1 MAWMRVFLKYS
12 KCLKKWQD
20 LVEKLINIFMKNY
33 TKSPCLSGEIKV
45 YICQSVEYDKIMEK
59 ELSKSEGLFMKY
71 LEKHPWIMIIVGV
84 LGISASSIFVK
95 YSQAPS
101 SVTACFRLL
110 WTVLLMTPVVLFKKE
125 PRKEVFSMKRKDVW
139 VCIMSGIFLA
149 IHFAL
154 WFESLKHTSVASSTA
169 IVCTEVIWVSLGY
182 CCFMKGKLSWKA
194 ILVIIMA
201 LLGSVIIAFS
211 DSASG
216 GHVYGDILSLIA
228 AIAVAVYTLLG
239 RKARSTMSTTA
250 YTYVVY
256 GACAVTLLVITLV
269 QGYAIFS
276 FGLSAIIVGLLLS
289 ICSTILGHSI
299 FSWCL
304 KYYSP
309 SFVSASKL
317 CEPVVAA
324 VLAIFLFGEIPGW
337 LQIVGGILIIGGVY
351 LYSKIE
357 NNANK

>member
-1 MAWMRVFLKYS
+1 
-12 KCLKKWQD
+12 
-20 LVEKLINIFMKNY
+20 
-33 TKSPCLSGEIKV
+33 
-45 YICQSVEYDKIMEK
+45 
-59 ELSKSEGLFMKY
+59 
-71 LEKHPWIMIIVGV
+71 MIIVGV

-95 YSQAPS
+95 YSDAPS

-110 WTVLLMTPVVLFKKE
+110 WTVVLMTPIVLFNKE
-125 PRKEVFSMKRKDVW
+125 PRKEVFAMKRSDV
-139 VCIMSGIFLA
+139 VMCVVSGIFLA

-194 ILVIIMA
+194 VAVIIVA
-201 LLGSVIIAFS
+201 LVGSVIIAFS

-216 GHVYGDILSLIA
+216 GQLYGDILSLIA

-239 RKARSTMSTTA
+239 RKARNTLSTTA

-256 GACAVTLLVITLV
+256 ISCAVTLLIGTLV
-269 QGYAIFS
+269 QGYDL
-276 FGLSAIIVGLLLS
+276 FGFGFSAIIVGLLLS
-289 ICSTILGHSI
+289 VCSTILGHSI

-304 KYYSP
+304 KYFSP

-324 VLAIFLFGEIPGW
+324 LLAIFLFGEIPGA
-337 LQIVGGILIIGGVY
+337 LQIIGGVLIIGGVY
-351 LYSKIE
+351 LYSRIE
-357 NNANK
+357 RNQ